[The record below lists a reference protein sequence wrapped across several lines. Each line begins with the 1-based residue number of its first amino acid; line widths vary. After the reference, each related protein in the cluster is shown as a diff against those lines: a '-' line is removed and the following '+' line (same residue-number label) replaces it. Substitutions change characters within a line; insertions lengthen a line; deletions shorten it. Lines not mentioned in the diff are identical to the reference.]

1 MDKLKIENEEKMQQI
16 QEILQQ
22 VVVVKKMSE
31 RSNVYYKPIKNTSK
45 QDCYKALYEINKII
59 GIDGWGESFE

>member
-1 MDKLKIENEEKMQQI
+1 MEDKIKQI

-22 VVVVKKMSE
+22 VVVVKKISE
-31 RSNVYYKPIKNTSK
+31 RSNDYYKPIKNTSK